1 MELCMWGIQDN
12 MNVDLIKEEIS
23 KNFGKD
29 IKINIYGMRNK
40 NYSYFGKINGIYP
53 YIFTVLINGE
63 TKSFSY
69 SDVIT
74 KEIRIKYLN

>member
-1 MELCMWGIQDN
+1 MVLCMWGIQDK
-12 MNVDLIKEEIS
+12 MNIEIIKEEIV
-23 KNFGKD
+23 KHIGKE
-29 IKINIYGMRNK
+29 IKIYIYGMRNR

-69 SDVIT
+69 SDIIT
-74 KEIRIKYLN
+74 KEIKIEYL